1 MVKRFVIEY
10 REWEKDGKAHWCDIY
25 DYEQNYYQSLT
36 LKDVKEFVKEQR
48 YKEHK
53 PICTCFLSIYRASDS
68 GNYIIECD
76 EYSDSTLLDDTVF
89 NENNPIKVCAS
100 EEKKCKCGQ
109 LEKLIMSSNF
119 EKAIEEQNKRWEE
132 KERQNREYYERRI
145 WEQQNYHRNEINR
158 LQNLINQQQN
168 QNKQNM
174 ENQNR
179 QHQLEIER
187 IQKENN
193 RRENEFIEERRI
205 NQEKFKDIERQ
216 RTLERKEYSER
227 IQTIENERTIERQE
241 NNKKFVN
248 LEQERNR
255 EREVNSK
262 RFNLL
267 ENNLREKE
275 EQLRKNTEIL
285 KENEKQKKYQEKCQH
300 DAENEFLTQINKIYG
315 YYFEKNKQ
323 IVCKEINTII
333 NKLINEKIIFENIN
347 EDSIYKIV
355 KNEKFI
361 SIIRDYFDDKI
372 ASLNDGYS
380 AINISSFNI
389 IIIGNTGVGKST
401 LLNTVLKEKLA
412 KTDSCDACT
421 MGVPK
426 PYESQKAKGIRIWDS
441 RGIENGKYNLDTA
454 FTDIKN
460 TIESLIKKND
470 PDKFIHCI
478 WYCICSNR
486 FTEEELNNLE
496 KCYDSYIEKLPII
509 VVFTQSHNQKSTD
522 QMIEKVRN
530 KLEKARNLNGFDEKP
545 KNDIIILKVLAEN
558 YEHDFGVV
566 QSFGIHNLME
576 QTYESGKIGIERA
589 CTHSL
594 MEHGQEMLNNE
605 FKDTIKKLKEKIYGN
620 NTVKKENEINNQN
633 QQNNLL
639 KNILNDEEKR
649 KNQLNINNIGNFDF
663 INFINFCK
671 IISREIT
678 KKLLLKDAI
687 SEETIVEIDGV
698 IETESRK
705 LNQFFEDVF
714 SSQLETLSNK
724 LTEELVDFV
733 AQLENKYHISSLSS
747 KYHYNV
753 LKNQSKNNITKNFK
767 PIIEDI
773 IYREASKIF
782 YQKFS
787 EKVSKELLDCFHE
800 LVKNNKRIRE
810 IFTSKG
816 KEISLSCLKKIRSS
830 IDYPNDEYE
839 KRNPKIQE
847 KKKSKYE
854 DLNNEDD

>member
-1 MVKRFVIEY
+1 MYNR
-10 REWEKDGKAHWCDIY
+10 G
-25 DYEQNYYQSLT
+25 S
-36 LKDVKEFVKEQR
+36 
-48 YKEHK
+48 
-53 PICTCFLSIYRASDS
+53 
-68 GNYIIECD
+68 
-76 EYSDSTLLDDTVF
+76 
-89 NENNPIKVCAS
+89 
-100 EEKKCKCGQ
+100 
-109 LEKLIMSSNF
+109 
-119 EKAIEEQNKRWEE
+119 
-132 KERQNREYYERRI
+132 NREENPER
-145 WEQQNYHRNEINR
+145 
-158 LQNLINQQQN
+158 
-168 QNKQNM
+168 K
-174 ENQNR
+174 
-179 QHQLEIER
+179 
-187 IQKENN
+187 
-193 RRENEFIEERRI
+193 I

-216 RTLERKEYSER
+216 RTQERKEYSER
-227 IQTIENERTIERQE
+227 IQTIQNERTLERQE
-241 NNKKFVN
+241 NNKKFIN

-255 EREVNSK
+255 EREANSK

-285 KENEKQKKYQEKCQH
+285 KENEEQKKYQEKCQN
-300 DAENEFLTQINKIYG
+300 DAENEFLTQINKINEC
-315 YYFEKNKQ
+315 YFEKNKQ
-323 IVCKEINTII
+323 IICKEINTII
-333 NKLINEKIIFENIN
+333 NKLIEEKIIFENIN
-347 EDSIYKIV
+347 DDSIYKIV

-372 ASLNDGYS
+372 PNLNDEYS
-380 AINISSFNI
+380 TINISSFNI

-412 KTDSCDACT
+412 KTDLCDACT
-421 MGVPK
+421 MGAPK

-454 FTDIKN
+454 FNDIKN

-605 FKDTIKKLKEKIYGN
+605 FKDIIKKLKEKIYGN

-649 KNQLNINNIGNFDF
+649 KNQLNINNINNFDF

-714 SSQLETLSNK
+714 SSQLEALSNK

-753 LKNQSKNNITKNFK
+753 LKNQSKNNITKSFK